1 MQQPLKSLKD
11 KANEE
16 QFKIVEPLCKFFN
29 VNLALMEDAV
39 DAEDGK
45 AS

>member
-1 MQQPLKSLKD
+1 MRQPLKSLKD

-16 QFKIVEPLCKFFN
+16 QFKIVVSLCKFFN
-29 VNLALMEDAV
+29 VNLDLMEDAV
-39 DAEDGK
+39 DADDGK